1 MKTHP
6 KDEKS
11 LIIMKP
17 DAIQRNL
24 VGEIISRFERK
35 GLKING
41 LKMLALEDVLLED
54 HYKHIKD
61 KPFFA
66 GIKNFMKSSPVIVMA
81 VSGIDAI
88 NAIRII
94 VGPTKASEAPAGTI
108 RGDLAMS
115 IQSNV
120 VHASDSVENG
130 VEEVERFF
138 GEDELFYYE
147 KLDQIMIY
155 SDNYPE
161 RE

>member
-1 MKTHP
+1 MNTHP
-6 KDEKS
+6 KNEKV

-35 GLKING
+35 GLKIVG
-41 LKMLALEDVLLED
+41 MKMLALEDVLLED

-66 GIKNFMKSSPVIVMA
+66 GIKAYMKSSPVVVMA
-81 VSGIDAI
+81 LSGIGAVDAV
-88 NAIRII
+88 RII
-94 VGPTKASEAPAGTI
+94 VGPTKAYEAPAGTI

-115 IQSNV
+115 IQANV

-130 VEEVERFF
+130 VDEVNRFF
-138 GEDELFYYE
+138 GEDELYSYE
-147 KLDQIMIY
+147 KIDQRLIY
-155 SDNYPE
+155 SEHN
-161 RE
+161 

>member
-1 MKTHP
+1 MNTHP
-6 KDEKS
+6 KNEQV

-24 VGEIISRFERK
+24 VGEIIGRFEKK

-41 LKMLALEDVLLED
+41 LKMLTLEDVLLED
-54 HYKHIKD
+54 HYAHIKD

-66 GIKNFMKSSPVIVMA
+66 GIKTFMKSAPVVVMA
-81 VSGIDAI
+81 LSGIGAVDAV
-88 NAIRII
+88 RII
-94 VGPTKASEAPAGTI
+94 VGPTKAFEAPGGTI

-130 VEEVERFF
+130 IAEVARFF
-138 GEDELFYYE
+138 KAEELFSY
-147 KLDQIMIY
+147 KKIDQEY
-155 SDNYPE
+155 VYADHF
-161 RE
+161 

>member
-1 MKTHP
+1 MNTHP
-6 KDEKS
+6 KNERV

-24 VGEIISRFERK
+24 VGEIIGRFERK

-41 LKMLALEDVLLED
+41 LKMLTLGDVILED

-66 GIKNFMKSSPVIVMA
+66 GIKAYMKLAPVVVMA
-81 VSGIDAI
+81 LSGIGAVDAV
-88 NAIRII
+88 RII
-94 VGPTKASEAPAGTI
+94 VGPTKAYEAPAGTI

-130 VEEVERFF
+130 IDEVNRFF
-138 GEDELFYYE
+138 GEEELFSYE
-147 KLDQIMIY
+147 KIDQAMVY
-155 SDNYPE
+155 ADHFPQ
-161 RE
+161 

>member
-1 MKTHP
+1 MNTHP
-6 KDEKS
+6 KNEKV

-24 VGEIISRFERK
+24 VGEIIGRFEKK

-41 LKMLALEDVLLED
+41 LKMLTLEDVLLED
-54 HYKHIKD
+54 HYEHIKD

-66 GIKNFMKSSPVIVMA
+66 GIKSFMKSSPVVVMA
-81 VSGIDAI
+81 LSGIGAVDAV
-88 NAIRII
+88 RII
-94 VGPTKASEAPAGTI
+94 VGPTKAYEAPAGTI

-130 VEEVERFF
+130 VKEVARFF
-138 GEDELFYYE
+138 SEEEIFSYS
-147 KLDQIMIY
+147 KIDQALVFA
-155 SDNYPE
+155 DNF
-161 RE
+161 

>member
-1 MKTHP
+1 MDTHT
-6 KDEKS
+6 KNEKV

-24 VGEIISRFERK
+24 VGEIIGRFERK

-41 LKMLALEDVLLED
+41 IKMLNLEDLLLED
-54 HYKHIKD
+54 HYSHIKD

-66 GIKNFMKSSPVIVMA
+66 GIKTFMKSSPVIVMA
-81 VSGIDAI
+81 LSGIGAVDAV
-88 NAIRII
+88 RII
-94 VGPTKASEAPAGTI
+94 VGPTKAYEAPGGTT

-130 VEEVERFF
+130 VAEVARFF
-138 GEDELFYYE
+138 TKDELFSYD
-147 KLDQIMIY
+147 KIDQSLIY
-155 SDNYPE
+155 ADNC
-161 RE
+161 

>member
-1 MKTHP
+1 MNTHP
-6 KDEKS
+6 KNEKV

-24 VGEIISRFERK
+24 VGEIIGRFERK

-41 LKMLALEDVLLED
+41 MKMLTLEDVLLED

-66 GIKNFMKSSPVIVMA
+66 GIKTFMKSAPVVVMA
-81 VSGIDAI
+81 LSGIGAVDAV
-88 NAIRII
+88 RII
-94 VGPTKASEAPAGTI
+94 VGPTKAYEAPAGTI

-130 VEEVERFF
+130 IDEVNRFF
-138 GEDELFYYE
+138 SEEELFSYE
-147 KLDQIMIY
+147 KIDQKYIY
-155 SDNYPE
+155 ADNF
-161 RE
+161 

>member
-1 MKTHP
+1 MNTHQ
-6 KDEKS
+6 KNEQV

-24 VGEIISRFERK
+24 VGEIIGRFEKK

-41 LKMLALEDVLLED
+41 LKMMTLEDILLED

-66 GIKNFMKSSPVIVMA
+66 GIKAYMKMAPVVVMA
-81 VSGIDAI
+81 LSGIGAVDAV
-88 NAIRII
+88 RII
-94 VGPTKASEAPAGTI
+94 VGPTKAYEAPAGTI

-120 VHASDSVENG
+120 VHASDSVQNG
-130 VEEVERFF
+130 IDEVKRFF
-138 GEDELFYYE
+138 GEDELFSYQ
-147 KLDQIMIY
+147 KIDQSMVY
-155 SDNYPE
+155 TDSFPQ
-161 RE
+161 

>member
-1 MKTHP
+1 MNTHP
-6 KDEKS
+6 KNEKV

-41 LKMLALEDVLLED
+41 LKMLSLEDVLLED

-66 GIKNFMKSSPVIVMA
+66 GIKSYMKSAPVVVMA
-81 VSGIDAI
+81 LSGIGAVDAV
-88 NAIRII
+88 RII
-94 VGPTKASEAPAGTI
+94 VGPTKAYEAPAGTI

-130 VEEVERFF
+130 IDEVNRFF
-138 GEDELFYYE
+138 SEEELYSY
-147 KLDQIMIY
+147 KKIDQEYIY
-155 SDNYPE
+155 ADSFPA
-161 RE
+161 

>member
-1 MKTHP
+1 MSTQP
-6 KDEKS
+6 KNEKV

-24 VGEIISRFERK
+24 VGEIIGRFERK

-41 LKMLALEDVLLED
+41 LKMLNLEDMLLED
-54 HYKHIKD
+54 HYAHIKD

-66 GIKNFMKSSPVIVMA
+66 GIKTFMKSSPVVAMAISGIEA
-81 VSGIDAI
+81 VSAV
-88 NAIRII
+88 RII
-94 VGPTKASEAPAGTI
+94 VGPTKAYEAPAGTI

-130 VEEVERFF
+130 ELEVNRFF
-138 GEDELFYYE
+138 NEDELFYYD
-147 KLDQIMIY
+147 KIDYTLIY
-155 SDNYPE
+155 ADNC
-161 RE
+161 